1 MWGDLRL
8 LNTSANALFAMALA
22 LVVYAAGTAFAH
34 SQVFSLRAI
43 RVQGELSHVNRG
55 QIVEALQGRVSG
67 TFFTVDLEAI
77 RSMFEGI
84 PWVRRAEVRRHWP
97 DGLEVK
103 LEEQVA
109 LARWGQDK
117 EGRLVNVHGELFAG
131 QTELDLPL
139 LGGPAGSEREVT
151 RRYAQ
156 FHDLLAPLALDL
168 RTVTLSQR
176 RSWQLKLSNGLT
188 VQLGRDNDKDPTQER
203 LARFVD
209 VYPRTIGRLARRL
222 DYADLRYPNGFALRV
237 PEFTPPET
245 QTARQGLNKQ

>member
-1 MWGDLRL
+1 MWGDPRL
-8 LNTSANALFAMALA
+8 LNAIANALFAMALA
-22 LVVYAAGTAFAH
+22 LVVYAAGTALAH

-109 LARWGQDK
+109 LARWGQ

-139 LGGPAGSEREVT
+139 LGGPAGSECEVA

-156 FHDLLAPLALDL
+156 FHNLLAPLALDL

-188 VQLGRDNDKDPTQER
+188 VQLGRDNDKDPAQER

-237 PEFTPPET
+237 PEFASPE
-245 QTARQGLNKQ
+245 ARTEKKV

>member
-1 MWGDLRL
+1 MWGDPRL
-8 LNTSANALFAMALA
+8 LNAIANALFAMALA
-22 LVVYAAGTAFAH
+22 LVVYAAGTALAH
-34 SQVFSLRAI
+34 SRVFSLRAI
-43 RVQGELSHVNRG
+43 RVQSELSHVNRG

-109 LARWGQDK
+109 LARWGQ
-117 EGRLVNVHGELFAG
+117 EGQLVNVHGELFVG
-131 QTELDLPL
+131 QTELNLPL
-139 LGGPAGSEREVT
+139 LAGPTGSEREVA
-151 RRYAQ
+151 RRYAV
-156 FHDLLAPLALDL
+156 FRDLLAPLALDP
-168 RTVTLSQR
+168 RTVALSQR

-188 VQLGRDNDKDPTQER
+188 VQLGRDNEKDPTQAR

-209 VYPRTIGRLARRL
+209 VYPRTIGQLGRRL

-245 QTARQGLNKQ
+245 QPSMRNKV